1 MEWHMSLRV
10 FNLLVKHQRLDE
22 ALRLEQR
29 RQLPDVFRIQRLKKM
44 KLIIK
49 DRLQKLSAG
58 RRNRVTT

>member
-1 MEWHMSLRV
+1 MSLRV

-58 RRNRVTT
+58 RRNRVMT

>member
-1 MEWHMSLRV
+1 MSLRV

-22 ALRLEQR
+22 ALRNEQR
-29 RQLPDVFRIQRLKKM
+29 RQMPDVFRIQRLKKM

-58 RRNRVTT
+58 RRHRVTT

>member
-1 MEWHMSLRV
+1 MSLRV

>member
-1 MEWHMSLRV
+1 MSLRI

-22 ALRLEQR
+22 ALRIEQR
-29 RQLPDVFRIQRLKKM
+29 RQMPDVFRIQRLKKM

-58 RRNRVTT
+58 RRHRVTT